1 VFYNLLKEFQDNRKR
16 AKRKGGMMDKKRV
29 QRSGKDCIVKN
40 PDYGELIIEMVHNI
54 DNEKFLKQIYTIIMQ
69 YKRRTGI

>member
-1 VFYNLLKEFQDNRKR
+1 
-16 AKRKGGMMDKKRV
+16 MMDKKRV